1 MRLIWKESQ
10 QIYFLLF
17 FSLSAVFI
25 LRASLILICCIRH
38 GRIRKE
44 KPSSSS
50 SSIQYF
56 CGFSSLAEF
65 LLRQVIAVKD
75 FELFKKVS
83 RVLKRRTIWESL
95 KWLNESYLTCVYMNI
110 YWVSIGRGS
119 NEHFHLKNKL
129 LDHELDWLST
139 EIIHLKP
146 ERTCWVIIK
155 CWVFWSHTSTF
166 LSSYYSLILFI
177 KFNRSYFI
185 FSAIYPKRINVVSSG
200 NSAQILIFYTL
211 TLSTEEA

>member
-1 MRLIWKESQ
+1 ME
-10 QIYFLLF
+10 
-17 FSLSAVFI
+17 
-25 LRASLILICCIRH
+25 
-38 GRIRKE
+38 E
-44 KPSSSS
+44 EENKPSSSS

-56 CGFSSLAEF
+56 CGFSSLAQF

-75 FELFKKVS
+75 FELFKKVFS
-83 RVLKRRTIWESL
+83 RLVEASKKIRLVWESCWSDSTKVTRL
-95 KWLNESYLTCVYMNI
+95 VCTYI

-155 CWVFWSHTSTF
+155 CWVFEVIRQPFFLLIILNLHT
-166 LSSYYSLILFI
+166 

-185 FSAIYPKRINVVSSG
+185 FSAIYPMRLDVFMFWRWSNLFS
-200 NSAQILIFYTL
+200 
-211 TLSTEEA
+211 